1 MAQDAFLLELESTLC
16 LNSVQLRVVL
26 ISSLVEEMLSLEIV
40 ILSVTMMALLLLP
53 LERALGMG
61 FYLKAVNLH
70 LL

>member
-1 MAQDAFLLELESTLC
+1 MNYIESDREGEFFNPASETVQINPPEST
-16 LNSVQLRVVL
+16 SSDPVVK
-26 ISSLVEEMLSLEIV
+26 E
-40 ILSVTMMALLLLP
+40 LSVTMMALLLLP